1 MTHIFAMTA
10 RNFFAELAE
19 IILEM
24 KDFFVFKRH
33 ITLSELFLF
42 LWTCSRAMWFAVFGV
57 VGGLFTM
64 VLPDW
69 AWVFLFVSLAL
80 FKMFSLIAN
89 RYSLRIAGVFA
100 SALLWT
106 TLTIL
111 AAIAGR
117 PEPILPTYGLFALL
131 SIIIAVR
138 LIHDENRHEN

>member
-1 MTHIFAMTA
+1 MMTA
-10 RNFFAELAE
+10 RYFFTELAE

-33 ITLSELFLF
+33 ITVSELFLF

-57 VGGLFTM
+57 VGGIFTM

-69 AWVFLFVSLAL
+69 AWVCLFVTLAL
-80 FKMFSLIAN
+80 FKTFSLIAN

-106 TLTIL
+106 TMTIL

-138 LIHDENRHEN
+138 LIHDESRNEN

>member
-1 MTHIFAMTA
+1 MTQTLMMTA
-10 RNFFAELAE
+10 RYFFTELAE

-42 LWTCSRAMWFAVFGV
+42 AWTCSRATWFAIFGV
-57 VGGLFTM
+57 VGGIFTM
-64 VLPDW
+64 ALPGW
-69 AWVFLFVSLAL
+69 FWITVFMSLAI
-80 FKMFSLIAN
+80 FKAISLVVN
-89 RYSLRIAGVFA
+89 RYSLRIAGVFV
-100 SALLWT
+100 SALIWT
-106 TLTIL
+106 TMTIL

-138 LIHDENRHEN
+138 LIHDESRNEN